1 MIMRGFGIIPKIKL
15 RYLLF
20 LLGSFMV
27 WGCSGSKEVSN
38 TEVHDY
44 TLREFL
50 GAYEPTFNPSDY
62 DPDIT
67 VLKQREEDRHN
78 ALVAS
83 AVVSTALPETIPG
96 FRVQVLFTQEIDEA
110 NRTRDSLSSLLPDD
124 WIYIVYDV
132 PYYKVR
138 VGNFADRPS
147 ANQILK
153 KLTGLGYTDAW
164 IVPDNVIKNPPT
176 RFPDIDIEPERPF
189 DQRR

>member
-1 MIMRGFGIIPKIKL
+1 MRGFGIIPKIKL
-15 RYLLF
+15 RYLLVLF
-20 LLGSFMV
+20 GSFMV
-27 WGCSGSKEVSN
+27 LGCSGSKEVSN

-50 GAYEPTFNPSDY
+50 ATYEPTFNPSDY
-62 DPDIT
+62 DPDVTI
-67 VLKQREEDRHN
+67 LKQREEDRHN
-78 ALVAS
+78 ALLAS
-83 AVVSTALPETIPG
+83 AVVSTAMPETIPG

-164 IVPDNVIKNPPT
+164 IVPDNVIKNPPA
-176 RFPDIDIEPERPF
+176 RFPDIDIEPEPPF

>member
-1 MIMRGFGIIPKIKL
+1 
-15 RYLLF
+15 
-20 LLGSFMV
+20 MV
-27 WGCSGSKEVSN
+27 WGCSGSKEVSH
-38 TEVHDY
+38 TEVYDY

-50 GAYEPTFNPSDY
+50 AAYEPTFNPSDY
-62 DPDIT
+62 DPAVT

-110 NRTRDSLSSLLPDD
+110 NRTRDSLSGLLRDD

>member
-1 MIMRGFGIIPKIKL
+1 MHGFGIIPKIKL
-15 RYLLF
+15 RYLFFLF
-20 LLGSFMV
+20 GVFIA
-27 WGCSGSKEVSN
+27 WGCSGSKETSGKE
-38 TEVHDY
+38 TSGH
-44 TLREFL
+44 TMREFL
-50 GAYEPTFNPSDY
+50 AEYEPTFNPSDY

-110 NRTRDSLSSLLPDD
+110 NRTRDSLSSVLPDD

-153 KLTGLGYTDAW
+153 KLTTLGYTDAW
-164 IVPDNVIKNPPT
+164 IVPDNVIKNPPA